1 MNTRLDPT
9 ALLPT
14 LADIEAAAEVVYR
27 DFAATPQYRWGLLSQ
42 RLGTDCWLK
51 HENHT
56 PVGAFKIRGGLTYFD
71 QLAQRGALPSEV
83 ISATRGNHGQ
93 SMGWAARRH
102 GVACTIVVPR
112 GNSVEKNAAMRALGV
127 TLIEHGDDFQEARE
141 HAIQLAAQR
150 GAHMVPSFH
159 PDLLRGVSTYWWE
172 FLRAVPQL
180 DVVYV
185 PIGQG
190 SGACSA
196 IAAKLALRHPV
207 RVVGVVSSHATTY
220 ADSLAAGSVIE
231 APVTTQLADG
241 MACRV
246 ADPEALAVMA
256 PHIDHI
262 VQVSDAEVAAAM
274 RALFTDTHNVAEG
287 AGAAALAAALQERD
301 QLQGLHVGLA
311 LTGGR
316 PLFWPQSAAWDP
328 STSCAPARP
337 RLAQMTMTCSA
348 RAGANR
354 PCAWANTGER
364 GGWRSTPS
372 SPARCAATRKRW
384 KALPKACRPCP
395 KCFNCRAST
404 NTTAMHSSRPS
415 TRSRWAKP
423 IRPSCTARTF
433 ASCATRWRSGWRA
446 SSARRACRRG
456 TNFLLACALRSTMC
470 ATTTRATTCCW

>member
-1 MNTRLDPT
+1 MP
-9 ALLPT
+9 LPT
-14 LADIEAAAEVVYR
+14 LADIEAAAQVVYR
-27 DFAATPQYRWGLLSQ
+27 DFAATPQYRWVLLSE

-71 QLAQRGALPSEV
+71 QLERRGALPREV
-83 ISATRGNHGQ
+83 VSATRGNHGQ

-127 TLIEHGDDFQEARE
+127 TLIEHGSDFQEARE
-141 HAIQLAAQR
+141 HAMQIAAER

-159 PDLLRGVSTYWWE
+159 ADLLRGVSTYWWE

-196 IAAKLALRHPV
+196 IAAKLALQHPV

-220 ADSLAAGSVIE
+220 ADSVAAGRVVE

-246 ADPEALAVMA
+246 ADAAALAIIA

-262 VQVSDAEVAAAM
+262 VQVSDNEVAAAM

-287 AGAAALAAALQERD
+287 AGAAAFAAALQEKDRLAG
-301 QLQGLHVGLA
+301 QTVGVA
-311 LTGGR
+311 LTGGNVDADIFSQVLH
-316 PLFWPQSAAWDP
+316 P
-328 STSCAPARP
+328 AP
-337 RLAQMTMTCSA
+337 
-348 RAGANR
+348 
-354 PCAWANTGER
+354 
-364 GGWRSTPS
+364 
-372 SPARCAATRKRW
+372 
-384 KALPKACRPCP
+384 
-395 KCFNCRAST
+395 
-404 NTTAMHSSRPS
+404 
-415 TRSRWAKP
+415 
-423 IRPSCTARTF
+423 
-433 ASCATRWRSGWRA
+433 
-446 SSARRACRRG
+446 
-456 TNFLLACALRSTMC
+456 
-470 ATTTRATTCCW
+470 

>member
-1 MNTRLDPT
+1 MP
-9 ALLPT
+9 LPT
-14 LADIEAAAEVVYR
+14 LADIEAAAQVVYR
-27 DFAATPQYRWGLLSQ
+27 DFAATPQYRWALLSE

-71 QLAQRGALPSEV
+71 QLARRGALPREV
-83 ISATRGNHGQ
+83 VSATRGNHGQ

-127 TLIEHGDDFQEARE
+127 TLVEHGSDFQEARE
-141 HAIQLAAQR
+141 HAMHIAAER

-159 PDLLRGVSTYWWE
+159 ADLLRGVSTYWWE

-196 IAAKLALRHPV
+196 IAAKLALGHGV

-220 ADSLAAGSVIE
+220 ADSVAAGRVVE

-246 ADPEALAVMA
+246 ADAEALTIIA

-262 VQVSDAEVAAAM
+262 VQVSDNEVAAAM

-287 AGAAALAAALQERD
+287 AGAAAFAAALQEKDRLAG
-301 QLQGLHVGLA
+301 QTVGVA
-311 LTGGR
+311 LTGGNVDADIFSQVLR
-316 PLFWPQSAAWDP
+316 P
-328 STSCAPARP
+328 AP
-337 RLAQMTMTCSA
+337 
-348 RAGANR
+348 
-354 PCAWANTGER
+354 
-364 GGWRSTPS
+364 
-372 SPARCAATRKRW
+372 
-384 KALPKACRPCP
+384 
-395 KCFNCRAST
+395 
-404 NTTAMHSSRPS
+404 
-415 TRSRWAKP
+415 
-423 IRPSCTARTF
+423 
-433 ASCATRWRSGWRA
+433 
-446 SSARRACRRG
+446 
-456 TNFLLACALRSTMC
+456 
-470 ATTTRATTCCW
+470 